1 MDGLEGLFGG
11 TRGGAGAGAI
21 GAGMAGA
28 MGAAGAGFPWLL
40 AIPILSSL
48 IQALTSK
55 SKEQQQ
61 QENVTNTLR
70 MLQQLGIK
78 QPYQSKYTQKLDPII
93 AMALANQ
100 LKRTSNWGWPQGMG
114 MDTGLLEAFLQ
125 SITSPSSLL
134 TPQGA
139 QKKTVFGE
147 TNTNPITWGI
157 TPGILGG

>member
-1 MDGLEGLFGG
+1 MSDGINPYWNLGSSLNIPGL
-11 TRGGAGAGAI
+11 TTGGAGAGATSGGI
-21 GAGMAGA
+21 SAQ
-28 MGAAGAGFPWLL
+28 GFPWLL

-114 MDTGLLEAFLQ
+114 IDTSFLDKFLQ

-134 TPQGA
+134 TPVGPE
-139 QKKTVFGE
+139 KKTV
-147 TNTNPITWGI
+147 W
-157 TPGILGG
+157 